1 MRKILKVNYY
11 FFIIMVLSVF
21 APFFL
26 NRIYIS
32 MNITDSRLVL
42 LFNHLLIFL
51 VPAIIYILVTKAS
64 FKDTL
69 KLNKLQ
75 WKDVIILIIL
85 GFVVQPVMNFFSVIS
100 SLFFTNDV
108 GEYIVS
114 ISSTPYFLLLGLVA
128 VLPSI
133 TEEVTLRGVVLS
145 GYEAKNKYVAAL
157 VTGLFF
163 GIFHLNAQQFLYA
176 VLMGFIL
183 ALVVRITNSIFA
195 SMIIHFIVNGTSVSL
210 VKLLDVLSEGMNIAQ
225 ETTTTSILDMNIY
238 VIITLITIWLIIAL
252 AFGVL
257 VWLCI
262 YYLERNNR
270 KRVDKLQEN
279 NLEVNSKSER
289 IINIPFILTILLY
302 IVCMWRILFKN

>member
-51 VPAIIYILVTKAS
+51 VPAIIYILVTKES

-75 WKDVIILIIL
+75 WKDMIILIIL

-279 NLEVNSKSER
+279 SLEVNSKSER

>member
-279 NLEVNSKSER
+279 SLEVNSKSER

>member
-114 ISSTPYFLLLGLVA
+114 ISSTPYLLLLGLVA

-145 GYEAKNKYVAAL
+145 GYEAKNKYVTAL

-279 NLEVNSKSER
+279 SLEVNSKSER